1 VSALRLA
8 RLSSDWLLRWRAYWR
23 HFPNRRP
30 FLDEAIKRLSNRPLD
45 KHLIRLLI
53 LIAPHGKDR
62 GDFEDLALY
71 LLSQIPKTEREW
83 PYIWCRI
90 MLNEPSA
97 EILSVGLEYLGAFEP
112 GVAAKMGGIE
122 YSEAEIG
129 RWIRVWRR
137 LLQHS
142 GERHRAI
149 AMAREREAPGCL
161 GASRGSN
168 SEQLGRP
175 PRGNTRPTI
184 VASAE
189 VVAVAAVLPMWSM
202 RAALADCRRR
212 YESAQG
218 GDQQFRLTYNA
229 ACDCSGEQTRPGTL
243 REQLHSPT
251 E

>member
-1 VSALRLA
+1 MSDSWLSQSKLALSVHPIHRGPLGTSPVDLLSAVSALRLA

-149 AMAREREAPGCL
+149 AMAREREA
-161 GASRGSN
+161 AWSKS
-168 SEQLGRP
+168 
-175 PRGNTRPTI
+175 PRFRRDVLEHP
-184 VASAE
+184 E
-189 VVAVAAVLPMWSM
+189 VRILSS
-202 RAALADCRRR
+202 LA
-212 YESAQG
+212 G
-218 GDQQFRLTYNA
+218 
-229 ACDCSGEQTRPGTL
+229 L
-243 REQLHSPT
+243 REATRARRSSRARR
-251 E
+251 